1 MDTSYNRHK
10 FYLLGTKIV
19 LLALLLGAS
28 GANSF
33 AQTTS
38 GGVINPRYDERK
50 TVTYGFTLGY
60 RTVSYRM
67 RYSDYFTTPD
77 MDSVHSI
84 QPRKSPGFSLG
95 FIVNFRIA
103 EYLDARI
110 TPTVAF
116 SEYHVNYNY
125 VGANTVDNFVES
137 TAVEFPVLLKYK
149 SQRRKNTRLYLVGGV
164 NPIIEA
170 ASRSKLEEDLDKFQ
184 INQFNLAL
192 DFGFGFDLYFPLFK
206 FSPELRFSYG
216 VLDVLSPTKNDL
228 SIGIDEFKTKAVSLY
243 LHFQ

>member
-1 MDTSYNRHK
+1 MDTTYNRHK
-10 FYLLGTKIV
+10 FYLLGAKIAIIV
-19 LLALLLGAS
+19 LLLS
-28 GANSF
+28 M
-33 AQTTS
+33 TTS
-38 GGVINPRYDERK
+38 KLLAQGKTAVINPGYDDRK
-50 TVTYGFTLGY
+50 LVTYGFTLGY

-67 RYSDYFTTPD
+67 RYSDYFTTPA

-95 FIVNFRIA
+95 FIVNFRLA
-103 EYLDARI
+103 QYLDARI

-116 SEYHVNYNY
+116 AEYHVDYNY

-137 TAVEFPVLLKYK
+137 TAVELPILFKYK
-149 SQRRKNTRLYLVGGV
+149 SQRRGNARMYLVGGI
-164 NPIIEA
+164 NSIIEA

-184 INQFNLAL
+184 IRQFNLAV

-206 FSPELRFSYG
+206 FSPELRFSQG
-216 VLDVLSPTKNDL
+216 LINVLSPTKNDL
-228 SIGIDEFKTKAVSLY
+228 SVGVDQFKTKAVSLY